1 MFENVTSTG
10 IHQNVTAILSG
21 RRDIQGKSVID
32 LACGDGRTTYLLRNF
47 GATVTPYDI
56 LPESYKLSDK
66 AKYANTNESLPIES
80 ESADIVI
87 LQEVIEH
94 LPNQLFALQ
103 EIYRVLKNGG
113 ELFLTTPN
121 RSCLVSKLAFM
132 CFESEHL
139 RGTPVSAVDSVWGQD
154 ETGTKKYYGHLF
166 LIGIQQLRTLA
177 MVAGF
182 KSIEVKRSDLS
193 TSSLWLMLPFYPI
206 ILLVS
211 LFALGQHF
219 RKSEQTESRAEKLR
233 QFWLNINPKYLT
245 SKYLIAYLVK

>member
-1 MFENVTSTG
+1 
-10 IHQNVTAILSG
+10 
-21 RRDIQGKSVID
+21 
-32 LACGDGRTTYLLRNF
+32 
-47 GATVTPYDI
+47 
-56 LPESYKLSDK
+56 
-66 AKYANTNESLPIES
+66 
-80 ESADIVI
+80 
-87 LQEVIEH
+87 
-94 LPNQLFALQ
+94 
-103 EIYRVLKNGG
+103 
-113 ELFLTTPN
+113 
-121 RSCLVSKLAFM
+121 
-132 CFESEHL
+132 
-139 RGTPVSAVDSVWGQD
+139 
-154 ETGTKKYYGHLF
+154 
-166 LIGIQQLRTLA
+166 

>member
-1 MFENVTSTG
+1 MNRGINATEYFFKLYVGRFLMFENVTSTG

-103 EIYRVLKNGG
+103 EIYRVLK
-113 ELFLTTPN
+113 
-121 RSCLVSKLAFM
+121 
-132 CFESEHL
+132 
-139 RGTPVSAVDSVWGQD
+139 
-154 ETGTKKYYGHLF
+154 
-166 LIGIQQLRTLA
+166 
-177 MVAGF
+177 
-182 KSIEVKRSDLS
+182 
-193 TSSLWLMLPFYPI
+193 
-206 ILLVS
+206 
-211 LFALGQHF
+211 
-219 RKSEQTESRAEKLR
+219 
-233 QFWLNINPKYLT
+233 
-245 SKYLIAYLVK
+245 